1 MKKASDIRK
10 VMAVLAIAS
19 LFGIS
24 ACVPII
30 KSVGA
35 KPGSIKVG
43 KTTVSDVE
51 RKSGRADYS
60 TPDQRFFMYSYH
72 RESGVFILPGP
83 NAADPVDDFVWTML
97 HGDSRLLIEFDDSE
111 VVVNKLIH
119 RCKKEQTD
127 GICDQPASKSIWA
140 LIGKLHGDEYVAD
153 YQARMARFWLSHGLV
168 PLSAAAF
175 RSDTEEM
182 RSLIEQGA
190 DANVSDRNGNTAL
203 HIASDYGS
211 QPAVKILL
219 PMIHD
224 LNAGNGWGY
233 TALHYA
239 AKNGHIEILQLLI
252 SNGADANVSDRYGDT
267 ALHIASDYGSQPAVK
282 ILLPMIHDLN
292 AGNGWGYT
300 ALHYAAKN
308 GHIEILQLLISNGAD
323 VNQQNAFGRTPLHAA
338 AQIPSTAPAKLLL
351 AAGADPD
358 IRDADGLLPID
369 IAKQRQNE
377 RVSRLLNTQTHQ
389 N

>member
-252 SNGADANVSDRYGDT
+252 SNGAD
-267 ALHIASDYGSQPAVK
+267 
-282 ILLPMIHDLN
+282 
-292 AGNGWGYT
+292 
-300 ALHYAAKN
+300 
-308 GHIEILQLLISNGAD
+308 